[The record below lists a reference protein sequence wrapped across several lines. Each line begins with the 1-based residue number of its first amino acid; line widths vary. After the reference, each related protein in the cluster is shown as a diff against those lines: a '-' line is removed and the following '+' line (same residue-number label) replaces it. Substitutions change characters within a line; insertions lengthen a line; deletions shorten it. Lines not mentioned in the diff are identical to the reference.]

1 MEMDMKIDMNMKMD
15 EDVET
20 WTRTWKKSSSFTKN
34 IEHKME
40 VQAIFL
46 KPFTVCTSCKQ
57 KFVVSPF
64 VDEEKNWKLSVLQTD
79 KTDLP
84 FYNDKT
90 V

>member
-1 MEMDMKIDMNMKMD
+1 MD
-15 EDVET
+15 EDVE
-20 WTRTWKKSSSFTKN
+20 KSSSFTKK

-46 KPFTVCTSCKQ
+46 KPFTVCTTCKQ
-57 KFVVSPF
+57 KFVVCPF
-64 VDEEKNWKLSVLQTD
+64 VDEEKNWKLSVLQSD

-84 FYNDKT
+84 FYNYKT